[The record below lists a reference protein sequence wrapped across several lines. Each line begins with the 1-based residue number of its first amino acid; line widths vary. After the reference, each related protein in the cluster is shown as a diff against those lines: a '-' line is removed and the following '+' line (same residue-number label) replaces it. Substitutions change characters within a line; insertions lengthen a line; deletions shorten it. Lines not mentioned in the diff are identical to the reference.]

1 MKTLWTFGCSHTLGH
16 GLPDCID
23 SNGDPIPSPSSYA
36 WPVHLSKLLNIPVIN
51 NSHAGIGPKAV
62 WNNIINS
69 DIQPDDIIVIMWP
82 CWESRIDLLL
92 EPLAKSNH
100 ALQIQAVRAWNEE
113 DGDYFDNYYH
123 KFDRWIEFH
132 LLARHIQ
139 DNYSKNNKLIQTS
152 YDVYKPYNISSE
164 HNIHGAKLNPILRFD
179 HTDIA
184 FGMHKYCAMP
194 LALDNQHL
202 GEEAHK
208 AFAQDL
214 YTEVF
219 A

>member
-23 SNGDPIPSPSSYA
+23 ENGDPIPSPSQYA

-69 DIQPDDIIVIMWP
+69 NIKPDDIIVIMWP
-82 CWESRIDLLL
+82 CWESRIDLLID
-92 EPLAKSNH
+92 PSAKSNH
-100 ALQIQAVRAWNEE
+100 SLQIQAVRAWVEE
-113 DGDYFDNYYH
+113 DEYYFDNYYH
-123 KFDRWIEFH
+123 TYDRWIEFH

-152 YDVYKPYNISSE
+152 YDVYHKSK
-164 HNIHGAKLNPILRFD
+164 GLNTNLCVDF
-179 HTDIA
+179 TEIA

-202 GEEAHK
+202 GEQAHED
-208 AFAQDL
+208 FAKDL
-214 YTEVF
+214 YTEAF
-219 A
+219 C